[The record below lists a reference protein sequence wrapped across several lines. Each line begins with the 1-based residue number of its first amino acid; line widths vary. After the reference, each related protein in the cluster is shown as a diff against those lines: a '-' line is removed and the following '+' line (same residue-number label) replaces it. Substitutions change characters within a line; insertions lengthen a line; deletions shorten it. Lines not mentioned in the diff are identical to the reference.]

1 MVILLS
7 WLYGLSNDHSSG
19 KKLTWYT
26 CIIFQ
31 HFITSPFFTERPWW
45 NQVFSIVC
53 LCSSL
58 NLHDHQGKLSRLPL
72 VNHKITV
79 EELHTLSKRLKLWAA
94 HKRPIQL
101 CIYFTHHKFR
111 KASYD
116 GPYRFIRHGI
126 MLRDFFPMCKLDRHR
141 QAFLFNLVS
150 HKLLVSY
157 SKCSKKRP
165 SYNIDQGASWWH
177 VMFKCHIKP
186 Q

>member
-7 WLYGLSNDHSSG
+7 WLYGLSNDPSSG
-19 KKLTWYT
+19 KNLHG
-26 CIIFQ
+26 IHALSFN
-31 HFITSPFFTERPWW
+31 TSLLAPIFTERPWW

-94 HKRPIQL
+94 HTGSIQL
-101 CIYFTHHKFR
+101 CIYFTHHKFK

-141 QAFLFNLVS
+141 QAFLFNFMS

-157 SKCSKKRP
+157 SKCSK
-165 SYNIDQGASWWH
+165 NGH
-177 VMFKCHIKP
+177 HIILTRVLTGDMWCLNVV
-186 Q
+186 